1 MSAAPA
7 LTFHNRWFPG
17 VIGGI
22 AALHARHYAASHGF
36 GPAFEAKVA
45 RELGAFL
52 EAGQGF
58 FRAVSRDGQAL
69 GSLALEEEGQGV
81 SHLRWVILDA
91 SLRGQGIA
99 RRWLHEA
106 ILHACHTGQRLI
118 YLWTLEG
125 LPEAAR
131 LYAAAGF
138 REVERL
144 TATQWG
150 MPATEIRMELAR
162 PPQRAMS

>member
-1 MSAAPA
+1 ME
-7 LTFHNRWFPG
+7 LTFHEGWFPG
-17 VIGGI
+17 VVGDI

-36 GPAFEAKVA
+36 GPAFESKVA

-52 EAGQGF
+52 EGGQGF
-58 FRAVSRDGQAL
+58 FRAVSANGRAL

-91 SLRGQGIA
+91 SLRGRGIA

-106 ILHACHTGQRLI
+106 ILHACHRGQQRI
-118 YLWTLEG
+118 YLWTLDG
-125 LPEAAR
+125 LGEAAR

-138 REVERL
+138 REAERL
-144 TATQWG
+144 TASQWG
-150 MPATEIRMELAR
+150 TPTTEIRMVLER
-162 PPQRAMS
+162 PPQRVTS

>member
-1 MSAAPA
+1 MA
-7 LTFHNRWFPG
+7 G
-17 VIGGI
+17 DI

-52 EAGQGF
+52 ERGDGF
-58 FRAVSRDGQAL
+58 FRAASRDGRAL
-69 GSLALEEEGQGV
+69 GSLALEEEGGGV
-81 SHLRWVILDA
+81 CHLRWVILDGA
-91 SLRGQGIA
+91 LRGQGIA

-106 ILHACHTGQRLI
+106 IGHACHRGQRLI
-118 YLWTLEG
+118 YLWTLDG

-150 MPATEIRMELAR
+150 TPATEIRMELAR
-162 PPQRAMS
+162 PPQRLMS

>member
-1 MSAAPA
+1 ME
-7 LTFHNRWFPG
+7 LTVHDRWFPG
-17 VIGGI
+17 AVGDI

-52 EAGQGF
+52 ERGDGF
-58 FRAVSRDGQAL
+58 FRAVSRRGRAL
-69 GSLALEEEGQGV
+69 GSLALEEAGGGV
-81 SHLRWVILDA
+81 SRLRWVILDA

-106 ILHACHTGQRLI
+106 IGHACHGEQRLI
-118 YLWTLEG
+118 TLWTLDG
-125 LPEAAR
+125 LDDAAR

-144 TATQWG
+144 AATQWG
-150 MPATEIRMELAR
+150 APATEIHMELAR
-162 PPQRAMS
+162 PPQRVTS